1 MHIVPANIHKPPSSI
16 VRLPYGST
24 STVHCDARGLP
35 APNVKWIKESSSNSV
50 PTVRLNN
57 SAILE
62 LNHVTED
69 DAGIYYCLAFNTLVN
84 PPKGRRNEADTWQIR
99 VIIEGMV
106 STCTSAYQIVFIKA
120 LHKFLLVH
128 VNIGLSTTQM
138 SLSE

>member
-1 MHIVPANIHKPPSSI
+1 MPLKYTTLETKVSQSSNYFSIIIIFSLIHIVPANIRKPPNSI

-24 STVHCDARGLP
+24 SSIHCDARGLP

-57 SAILE
+57 SAVLE

-84 PPKGRRNEADTWQIR
+84 PPKGRRNEADTWQIT
-99 VIIEGMV
+99 VIIEGI
-106 STCTSAYQIVFIKA
+106 T
-120 LHKFLLVH
+120 L
-128 VNIGLSTTQM
+128 
-138 SLSE
+138 